1 MFRNESVYTRKNGQN
16 LMQSKF
22 VVILTA
28 LLIASVIPFGVTAEE
43 PTDNITT
50 IAQSTGAHN
59 TLVSALIHTGLVD
72 TLNEDGPFTVFAPT
86 DEAFENMDFNLTDFE
101 DEESNE
107 TLKLILLHH
116 VAIGHVNSSDITDGM
131 VVTMASGYDV
141 VLSVTSSG
149 VMVNNATVTTADV
162 QATNGVIHVIDSVI
176 APTDEEIE
184 SYIGLRMLDTD
195 GDSMVSLDEFL
206 SAWEMEEPLDNDTRD
221 YLTEQF
227 NEYDLDMDGLLN
239 SDELI
244 DFIASF
250 EDEYDGPTYICD
262 NGEEIPAD
270 WVNDGEEDCE
280 DGSDEGVSEGPPGE
294 ICYNVVTHSVDVLAD
309 QATCESYVYFENYTG
324 NGMEN
329 FTGCYNMISHA
340 TSFVSQDACEGY
352 MWTPAVSIAMTAG
365 ATGIHNSLVAALE
378 HADLVSTLSGD
389 GNFTVFAPTDDAFAE
404 YGLDLDDTSVVAG
417 SDGPLA
423 STLLYHVIPSKV
435 LSGDLPEGNT
445 TVATANG
452 ENITITVTS
461 TGDVMIG
468 DAKVVIADVPA
479 SNGVIHVIDK
489 VLTPPVDEPVE
500 PVGPT
505 CDLTIGIAS
514 SGFAFSPAS
523 ASIEV
528 GQTVCWE
535 WVDSE
540 SAHNVVEV
548 DGFKSATL
556 TDGGITSGASATT
569 VSFHHTFTENTT
581 FYYACQPHI
590 GMDMFG
596 KIVVGDGG
604 ESETNEVTEDKV
616 VEETPGF
623 LGITV
628 IIATLGAVLFARI
641 NREEE

>member
-1 MFRNESVYTRKNGQN
+1 
-16 LMQSKF
+16 MQSKL

-28 LLIASVIPFGVTAEE
+28 LLVASVIPFGVAAEE

-50 IAQSTGAHN
+50 IAQNTGAHN
-59 TLVSALIHTGLVD
+59 TLVSALVHTGLVD
-72 TLNEDGPFTVFAPT
+72 TLNEVGPFTVFAPT
-86 DEAFENMDFNLTDFE
+86 DDAFAAIDFNLSDFE
-101 DEESNE
+101 DDYDNE

-141 VLSVTSSG
+141 VLTTTASG

-162 QATNGVIHVIDSVI
+162 QATNGVIHVIDAVI

-184 SYIGLRMLDTD
+184 NHMGMMMIDTN

-206 SAWEMEEPLDNDTRD
+206 SAWEMEEPLDNNTRD

-227 NEYDLDMDGLLN
+227 NDYDLDMDGLLN

-244 DFIASF
+244 EFIASF
-250 EDEYDGPTYICD
+250 EEEYDGPTFVCD

-280 DGSDEGVSEGPPGE
+280 DGSDEGVAQGPPGE
-294 ICYNVVTHSVDVLAD
+294 ICYNDVTHTVDVLAD
-309 QATCESYVYFENYTG
+309 QATCEAYVYFENYSG
-324 NGMEN
+324 NGMDN
-329 FTGCYNMISHA
+329 FTGCYNMVSHA
-340 TSFVSQDACEGY
+340 VSFVSQAACEGY
-352 MWTPAVSIAMTAG
+352 MWTPSVSIAMTAG
-365 ATGIHNSLVAALE
+365 ATGIHTSLVAALDKAE
-378 HADLVSTLSGD
+378 LVATLSGTD
-389 GNFTVFAPTDDAFAE
+389 NFTVFAPTDEAFTAA
-404 YGLDLDDTSVVAG
+404 GIDLDTFVTDEEIDA
-417 SDGPLA
+417 LA
-423 STLLYHVIPSKV
+423 DILLYHVIAGKV
-435 LSGDLPEGNT
+435 MSTDLVNGT
-445 TVATANG
+445 TIVAAANG
-452 ENITITVTS
+452 DNLSITVDANGVS
-461 TGDVMIG
+461 VGGDGAMVT
-468 DAKVVIADVPA
+468 IADVPA

-489 VLTPPVDEPVE
+489 VLLPPADEPVE

-505 CDLTIGIAS
+505 CDLTVGIAS

-523 ASIEV
+523 ATIEV

-535 WVDSE
+535 WVDSDT
-540 SAHNVVEV
+540 AHNVVEV
-548 DGFKSATL
+548 DGFKSSTL
-556 TDGGITSGASATT
+556 TEGGITSGASATT

-590 GMDMFG
+590 GMEMFG

-604 ESETNEVTEDKV
+604 DTGETEKVEDKV

-641 NREEE
+641 NREDE